1 MGIEG
6 VETRH
11 MTAPIPDAQDRADD
25 GPEERALVFECGGER
40 LYGILGL
47 PTQAAACTRG
57 VLVVVGGPQ
66 YRAGSHRQFTL
77 LARDLAREGVATL
90 RFDYRGMGDSEGTAR
105 GFEEVGDDLRA
116 AINAFMAAL
125 PGMRQVVLWGLCD
138 AASAIGMYAAR
149 DPRVAGV
156 VLLNPWVRT
165 EDGLARATL
174 RHYYGARLRD
184 PAFWRQLLRGGLD
197 WRRSLA
203 SLLALLR
210 KASGAPAPA
219 TNDGAG
225 ASAALPERMRA
236 GLQAFRGQVLLVIAG
251 QDLTAREFCDL
262 ADADAAWRGM
272 LAPPRVTRRQID
284 AADHT
289 FSRREW
295 RDQVARWTAEWLRS
309 W

>member
-6 VETRH
+6 VETRQ
-11 MTAPIPDAQDRADD
+11 MVAATGPDPQL
-25 GPEERALVFECGGER
+25 EERALAFDCGGAR
-40 LYGILGL
+40 LYGILSL
-47 PTQAAACTRG
+47 PADKAPASRG

-77 LARDLAREGVATL
+77 LARDLAQGGVPVL
-90 RFDYRGMGDSEGTAR
+90 RFDYRGMGDSEGAIR
-105 GFEEVGDDLRA
+105 PFDEVEEDLRA
-116 AINAFMAAL
+116 AIDAFMAAT
-125 PGMRQVVLWGLCD
+125 PGLREVVLWGLCD

-149 DPRVAGV
+149 DPRVAGL

-174 RHYYGARLRD
+174 RHYYRARLRD
-184 PAFWRQLLRGGLD
+184 PAFWQQLLRGGLD

-210 KASGAPAPA
+210 KARGTPPPAAGSGATVA
-219 TNDGAG
+219 
-225 ASAALPERMRA
+225 ASLPERMRA
-236 GLQAFRGQVLLVIAG
+236 GLQDFRGQVLLVISGA
-251 QDLTAREFCDL
+251 DLTAREFCDL
-262 ADADAAWRGM
+262 ADADRAWKGV

-284 AADHT
+284 DADHT
-289 FSRREW
+289 FSRRAW
-295 RDQVARWTAEWLRS
+295 RDQVARWTGEWLRS

>member
-6 VETRH
+6 VEIRH
-11 MTAPIPDAQDRADD
+11 MEAATDPDRP
-25 GPEERALVFECGGER
+25 PEERALAFDCGGER
-40 LYGILGL
+40 LYGILSL
-47 PTQAAACTRG
+47 PGHAASGARG

-77 LARDLAREGVATL
+77 LARDLAQGGVPVL
-90 RFDYRGMGDSEGTAR
+90 RFDYRGMGDSEGAIR
-105 GFEEVGDDLRA
+105 PFDDVEDDLRA
-116 AINAFMAAL
+116 AIDAFMAAA
-125 PGMRQVVLWGLCD
+125 PGLREVVLWGLCD

-149 DPRVAGV
+149 DPRVTGL

-174 RHYYGARLRD
+174 RHYYRARLRD
-184 PAFWRQLLRGGLD
+184 PAFWKQLLRGGLD

-203 SLLALLR
+203 SLVALLR
-210 KASGAPAPA
+210 KARGGPAPA
-219 TNDGAG
+219 AAAAT
-225 ASAALPERMRA
+225 ASLPERMRA
-236 GLQAFRGQVLLVIAG
+236 GLQDFRGQVLLVIAG
-251 QDLTAREFCDL
+251 ADLTAREFCDL
-262 ADADAAWRGM
+262 ADADRAWKGV

-284 AADHT
+284 DADHT
-289 FSRREW
+289 FSRRAW

>member
-11 MTAPIPDAQDRADD
+11 MEPGTDIGADAGAGDT
-25 GPEERALVFECGGER
+25 ERALAFDCGSEH
-40 LYGILGL
+40 LYGVLSL
-47 PTQAAACTRG
+47 PPAGGSASRG

-77 LARDLAREGVATL
+77 LARDLARDGVPVL
-90 RFDYRGMGDSEGTAR
+90 RFDYRGMGDSEGAIR
-105 GFEEVGDDLRA
+105 PFDDVGDDLRA
-116 AINAFMAAL
+116 AIDAFMEAV
-125 PGMRQVVLWGLCD
+125 PGLREVVLWGLCD

-149 DPRVAGV
+149 DPRVTGL

-174 RHYYGARLRD
+174 RHYYRARLRD
-184 PAFWRQLLRGGLD
+184 PAFWKQLLRGGLD

-203 SLLALLR
+203 SFMALLR
-210 KASGAPAPA
+210 KARSAPAS
-219 TNDGAG
+219 AG
-225 ASAALPERMRA
+225 ASAPTKAALPERMRA
-236 GLQAFRGQVLLVIAG
+236 GLQDFRGRVLLVISGA
-251 QDLTAREFCDL
+251 DLTGREFCDL
-262 ADADAAWRGM
+262 ADADRAWRGI

-284 AADHT
+284 DADHT
-289 FSRREW
+289 FSRRAW

>member
-11 MTAPIPDAQDRADD
+11 LEAGVGMDAGAAL
-25 GPEERALVFECGGER
+25 EERALAFDCAGAR
-40 LYGILGL
+40 LYGILSQPQG
-47 PTQAAACTRG
+47 AGASRG

-77 LARDLAREGVATL
+77 LARDLAQGGVPVL
-90 RFDYRGMGDSEGTAR
+90 RFDYRGMGDSEGAIR
-105 GFEEVGDDLRA
+105 PFDDVEDDLRA
-116 AINAFMAAL
+116 AIDAFMTAA
-125 PGMRQVVLWGLCD
+125 PGLREVVLWGLCD

-149 DPRVAGV
+149 DPRVTGL

-174 RHYYGARLRD
+174 RHYYRARLRD
-184 PAFWRQLLRGGLD
+184 PAFWKQLLRGGLD

-210 KASGAPAPA
+210 KARGTPAPA
-219 TNDGAG
+219 AATT
-225 ASAALPERMRA
+225 ASLPERMRA
-236 GLQAFRGQVLLVIAG
+236 GLQGFRGRVLLVIAG
-251 QDLTAREFCDL
+251 ADLTAREFCDL
-262 ADADAAWRGM
+262 ADADRAWKGV

-284 AADHT
+284 DADHT
-289 FSRREW
+289 FSRRAW

>member
-11 MTAPIPDAQDRADD
+11 MEAGVGMDAGAAL
-25 GPEERALVFECGGER
+25 EERALAFDCAGVR
-40 LYGILGL
+40 LYGILSQPQG
-47 PTQAAACTRG
+47 AGASRG

-77 LARDLAREGVATL
+77 LARDLAQSGVPVL
-90 RFDYRGMGDSEGTAR
+90 RFDYRGMGDSEGAIR
-105 GFEEVGDDLRA
+105 PFDDVEDDLRA
-116 AINAFMAAL
+116 AIDAFMAAA
-125 PGMRQVVLWGLCD
+125 PGLREVVLWGLCD

-149 DPRVAGV
+149 DPRVTGL

-174 RHYYGARLRD
+174 RHYYRARLRD
-184 PAFWRQLLRGGLD
+184 PAFWKQLLRGGLD

-210 KASGAPAPA
+210 KARGTPSPTAAA
-219 TNDGAG
+219 TATIA
-225 ASAALPERMRA
+225 ASASLPERMRA
-236 GLQAFRGQVLLVIAG
+236 GLQGFRGRVLLVIAG
-251 QDLTAREFCDL
+251 ADLTAREFCDL
-262 ADADAAWRGM
+262 ADADRAWKGV

-284 AADHT
+284 DADHT
-289 FSRREW
+289 FSRRAW
-295 RDQVARWTAEWLRS
+295 RDQVARWTGEWLRS